1 MSTDVKSDDA
11 AFNEK
16 HDLEDHSIQDQD
28 SKIYAKLFLECFE
41 CVDLLDVL
49 YASSFFVFAVVE
61 DITTSHSVDPN
72 VDAANLGDLEDDSPY
87 PEVRSAVANTDDTEM
102 PCSTIRAWILGLCM
116 AILVPGLNQFLCV
129 AIFPEF
135 LLLLLLLL
143 LLRHF
148 VCPLTCNHTATFV
161 THR

>member
-28 SKIYAKLFLECFE
+28 SKIYAKLFLKCFE

-49 YASSFFVFAVVE
+49 CASLFVFAVVE
-61 DITTSHSVDPN
+61 GITASHLVDPN
-72 VDAANLGDLEDDSPY
+72 VDSANLGDLEDDSPY

-116 AILVPGLNQFLCV
+116 AILVPGLNQFLYV

-135 LLLLLLLL
+135 PLLLLLH
-143 LLRHF
+143 HF
-148 VCPLTCNHTATFV
+148 AYPLTCNHTATFV